1 MYRLCLYQYQSILIL
16 LLTTDNLES
25 QIQIFHKYTL
35 TYTVH
40 VLFLHLHIHPNGFS
54 LPRLPIPE
62 QHGELPPL
70 RGASYAAA
78 GVNIEAGY
86 EGVRLMKKHV
96 ARTMIP
102 GVVSDIGG
110 FGGLFTPNIE
120 GMKEPT
126 LVMGTDGVGTKQRIA
141 QLMDKHDTVGIDCV
155 AMCVN
160 DIVCCGAKP
169 IAFLDYIAIGKNEPE
184 KVATLVSG
192 VAEGCVQA
200 GCALIGG
207 ETAEHPGTMAADDYD
222 LAGFAV
228 GIVDKGKVVDQK
240 KMSVGDVVI
249 ALPSSGC
256 HSNGYSLV
264 RKVFDVENV
273 DLNKYYEELGQTLGE
288 ALLTPTIIYVKQVLA
303 AFEVSEIHG
312 VSHITGGGFYENIPR
327 CIPDGLCAKIDKS
340 AIKVL
345 PIFELLQREGGIP
358 ERDMYNTYNMGVG
371 MALIVSRETAEKAIE
386 VLKEQGCNA
395 YVIGEIIENA
405 DKIILE

>member
-1 MYRLCLYQYQSILIL
+1 MEHS
-16 LLTTDNLES
+16 NS
-25 QIQIFHKYTL
+25 H
-35 TYTVH
+35 
-40 VLFLHLHIHPNGFS
+40 S
-54 LPRLPIPE
+54 
-62 QHGELPPL
+62 
-70 RGASYAAA
+70 ASYAAA

-110 FGGLFTPNIE
+110 FGGLFTPDIA
-120 GMKEPT
+120 GMAEPT

-141 QLMDKHDTVGIDCV
+141 QLMDKHGTVGIDCV

-228 GIVDKGKVVDQK
+228 GIVDKAKILDQN
-240 KMSVGDVVI
+240 KMKEGDVI
-249 ALPSSGC
+249 LALPSSGI

-264 RKVFDVENV
+264 RKVFDVESA
-273 DLNKYYEELGQTLGE
+273 DLNKYYDELGQTLGE
-288 ALLTPTIIYVKQVLA
+288 ALLTPTVIYVKPVLA
-303 AFEVSEIHG
+303 AIEAAEVHG
-312 VSHITGGGFYENIPR
+312 ISHITGGGFYENLPR
-327 CIPDGLCAKIDKS
+327 CIPDGLGAKIEKA
-340 AIKVL
+340 AIRT
-345 PIFELLQREGGIP
+345 PAIFSLLQREGGIP
-358 ERDMYNTYNMGVG
+358 ERDMFNTYNMGVG
-371 MALIVSRETAEKAIE
+371 MAMIVSPETSEAAIAALAAE
-386 VLKEQGCNA
+386 GCEA
-395 YVIGEIIENA
+395 YVIGEIVAGEESVV
-405 DKIILE
+405 LW